1 MNTGPDQTDPNAP
14 LSAEER
20 ALAERLAQVAP
31 QGEPSGALD
40 ARILA
45 AARAATTAN
54 GAAGR
59 GTRSRTRRRWP
70 AVTAVAATLV
80 LAAGI
85 GWQLRPVD
93 DLQVEYSEAPRAA
106 MPAAA
111 VTEASPSADEEL
123 AQGEQATPPP
133 AEKPA
138 AAGESGPGVAE
149 SAANMADRARPEAE
163 PPPVPPEPPVVF
175 DQPSPMDSPV
185 PAVAPAPARSPQAFP
200 PPAPPAPAQAAG
212 TPHAEQAPT
221 ASGTGKAAT
230 AGQASADAQRT
241 RKQAEEKVDAT
252 AAMKAAGK
260 PATPA
265 AKERVGSLDAA
276 AEADTRAL
284 DRIEV
289 TGSRIKDFDDQP
301 LDDQP
306 PASADSPQVRQAWLQ
321 RVRQLIVQGK
331 LDDARDSLREYQ
343 RRYPQAPLPDDLRAL
358 LVE

>member
-1 MNTGPDQTDPNAP
+1 MSTGSDQAGTNPR

-20 ALAERLAQVAP
+20 ALADRLAQVAP

-45 AARAATTAN
+45 AARASIDGHTV
-54 GAAGR
+54 AAR
-59 GTRSRTRRRWP
+59 KRSRPRWP
-70 AVTAVAATLV
+70 AIIAVAATLV

-93 DLQVEYSEAPRAA
+93 DLQVQYSEAPRASVPVA
-106 MPAAA
+106 PVA
-111 VTEASPSADEEL
+111 VVAPPVDEK
-123 AQGEQATPPP
+123 QGP
-133 AEKPA
+133 AEPAKPA
-138 AAGESGPGVAE
+138 TAPAPKPEPMQADKAEAE
-149 SAANMADRARPEAE
+149 SAAAADDMAGHTQRRPG
-163 PPPVPPEPPVVF
+163 PPPPPPEPPIVF
-175 DQPSPMDSPV
+175 DQPAPMDTP
-185 PAVAPAPARSPQAFP
+185 APAPASSAPKPSAFSP
-200 PPAPPAPAQAAG
+200 PPAPAAPPAPAEARPTPQAASALGAG
-212 TPHAEQAPT
+212 TVVAPPPPHSAP
-221 ASGTGKAAT
+221 
-230 AGQASADAQRT
+230 QRE
-241 RKQAEEKVDAT
+241 RKQAEGE
-252 AAMKAAGK
+252 AAAPVQAAK
-260 PATPA
+260 PAA
-265 AKERVGSLDAA
+265 AVMQDRADSVDAA

-289 TGSRIKDFDDQP
+289 TGSRIDRFGDQP